1 MAEEQDKK
9 EDQFGFTPE
18 GEALDYIGLDQ
29 ARDNNRVQV
38 IDSNGRFLG
47 KWDTKGRGDGQF
59 WSPTGIAVGGAGN
72 IYVGDSSNHRVQVFA
87 PVCR

>member
-9 EDQFGFTPE
+9 EDQFGFTLE

-38 IDSNGRFLG
+38 FNVSGKSLG
-47 KWDTKGRGDGQF
+47 K
-59 WSPTGIAVGGAGN
+59 
-72 IYVGDSSNHRVQVFA
+72 
-87 PVCR
+87 